1 MLPLSFNIKATS
13 MTLTPELREFV
24 ERRFLSLAGLIDMS
38 DPTLKVQIEVGR
50 TTHHHEKGDI
60 FRAEFNIRSR
70 RGTFRTVA
78 ERSDIHTA
86 ISDARDELEMGLG
99 RAKGRYI
106 SFLRRSRRAVKE
118 MLRGWYGTS
127 MKYVRVP
134 RFKMPRMPRF
144 KVPAIK
150 WRWWKK

>member
-1 MLPLSFNIKATS
+1 

-50 TTHHHEKGDI
+50 TTRHHEKGDI

-70 RGTFRTVA
+70 RGTFRAVA

-86 ISDARDELEMGLG
+86 IGDARDDIEMGLG
-99 RAKGRYI
+99 RAKGRYT

-127 MKYVRVP
+127 MKYVRIP
-134 RFKMPRMPRF
+134 RFKMPRMLRF
-144 KVPAIK
+144 KMPSIK